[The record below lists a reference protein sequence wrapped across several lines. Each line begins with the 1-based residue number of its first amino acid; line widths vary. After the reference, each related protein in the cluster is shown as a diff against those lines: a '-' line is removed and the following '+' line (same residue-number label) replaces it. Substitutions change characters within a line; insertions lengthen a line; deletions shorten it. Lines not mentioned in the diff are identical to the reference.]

1 MKKTTLVDIIAE
13 KTGIPKVDIMLTIN
27 TLFSEMKNAVADGEQ
42 LIIRHFGTF
51 GVKKRAAKTGRDI
64 RKNVGV
70 HIPEHFIP
78 NFKPADEFVEL
89 IRDNYIPKGDKNENK
104 INKISE

>member
-89 IRDNYIPKGDKNENK
+89 IKDKYRPTEGKKDNQIKKV
-104 INKISE
+104 SE